1 MIIPVFY
8 DFIICAFVT
17 SCHQTIALYIRLCN
31 FLSPKHLRRR
41 PLQLDQLMRGNWT
54 GGTHFCQFLL
64 SSYFSTCIYLY
75 LHVCVCVQVYVLL
88 IILWNSNRFFFVC
101 HKWDP
106 SWLIPDL
113 SYWKSENRRQNY
125 QRVQTLLSFK
135 INHRNTKMPSKTHSN
150 KISCRPAGLFQS
162 SNHDDQARKA
172 LEQVKMRVNLWTG
185 APENGDLSFSWLMQ
199 FEPLNVTPTNVHNSA
214 L

>member
-1 MIIPVFY
+1 M
-8 DFIICAFVT
+8 
-17 SCHQTIALYIRLCN
+17 RLCD
-31 FLSPKHLRRR
+31 FLSPNDCIIYT
-41 PLQLDQLMRGNWT
+41 PVQLPVTQTPAKTTSAVWSADERQLNWR
-54 GGTHFCQFLL
+54 HSLL
-64 SSYFSTCIYLY
+64 SIPTLFILLY
-75 LHVCVCVQVYVLL
+75 LSLLLFTCTCVQVYVLL

-125 QRVQTLLSFK
+125 QRVQSLLSFK
-135 INHRNTKMPSKTHSN
+135 INHQNTKMPSKTHSN
-150 KISCRPAGLFQS
+150 KISWRLAGLIQS
-162 SNHDDQARKA
+162 SNHDNQARKA

-199 FEPLNVTPTNVHNSA
+199 FEPLNVMPTNVHNSA